1 MLKFIHLTDTHLIA
15 AGRALYGIDPAW
27 RLRQAIESINREQPD
42 AAFAIVTG
50 DLAHWG
56 EPAAYEALREELARL
71 TMPVR
76 LLIGNHDDRGHFL
89 RAFADTPTIEGGYL
103 QYAFTAGG
111 IHHVVLDSNEPGVA
125 WGQFCAAR
133 ARWLD
138 RELAASGDL
147 PVHLFIHHPPFAV
160 GIGAMDRISLREPGP
175 LREVLMA
182 HRGRVRHL
190 FFGHLHRPLAG
201 SWLGIPVSTVRGTN
215 HQVALHLG
223 DTERIGGSFEPPQYA
238 VVLADHEQ
246 TIVHL
251 HDFADSSVRF
261 PL

>member
-1 MLKFIHLTDTHLIA
+1 MLKFIHLTDTHLVA
-15 AGRALYGIDPAW
+15 SGQALYGVDPAW
-27 RLRQAIESINREQPD
+27 RLRQAIDSIHREQPD
-42 AAFAIVTG
+42 AAFVIVTG

-56 EPAAYEALREELARL
+56 EPAAYAALREELARL
-71 TMPVR
+71 AMPVR

-89 RAFADTPTIEGGYL
+89 NAFADTPTIEGGYV

-111 IHHVVLDSNEPGVA
+111 IRHVVLDSNEPGVP

-133 ARWLD
+133 ARWLE
-138 RELAASGDL
+138 RELSASGDL

-160 GIGAMDRISLREPGP
+160 GIGSMDRISLREPGA

-182 HRGRVRHL
+182 HRARIRHL

-215 HQVALHLG
+215 HQVALFL
-223 DTERIGGSFEPPQYA
+223 DDSERIGGSFEPPQYA